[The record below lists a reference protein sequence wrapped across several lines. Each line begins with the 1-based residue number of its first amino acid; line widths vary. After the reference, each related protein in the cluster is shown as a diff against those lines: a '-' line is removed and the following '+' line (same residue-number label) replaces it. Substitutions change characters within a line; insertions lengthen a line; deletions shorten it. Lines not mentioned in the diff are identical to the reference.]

1 MYYKFSGFTQ
11 RLVGAGASAA
21 YSPQGFK
28 PVVSVESP
36 AVIFDTPIK
45 VAPDTPNKA
54 GSLVKNKVPE
64 LQKLFQRPDDFPV
77 HMKRGVPDRLLYRT
91 TMALTIGGTI
101 YCLIALYMAASPKR
115 EK

>member
-1 MYYKFSGFTQ
+1 MYYKFGGFTQ
-11 RLVGAGASAA
+11 RLVGAGVPAA

-45 VAPDTPNKA
+45 VAPDSQNKV
-54 GSLVKNKVPE
+54 GGLVKNKVPE
-64 LQKLFQRPDDFPV
+64 LQKLFQRPDPV
-77 HMKRGVPDRLLYRT
+77 HLKRSVSDRLLYRT
-91 TMALTIGGTI
+91 TMALTIGGAI
-101 YCLIALYMAASPKR
+101 YCLIAVYMATSPKR